1 MVYNNGSGDRFYN
14 SLISRYGTAEFV
26 KTTAIDS
33 DHSAVSSYIDTNN
46 ETVLQMVRKDGKMI
60 LIKMTQVGLNID
72 YSPNG
77 GSWRTIQS
85 FNYN

>member
-1 MVYNNGSGDRFYN
+1 MVYNNGSGDQIFN
-14 SLISRYGTAEFV
+14 SLVSRYGTAEFV
-26 KTTAIDS
+26 KTIGIDS

-85 FNYN
+85 FSYN